1 MVRVSKLQE
10 KKKQVWLTEGSL
22 IEVCTREKGLTAV
35 WFEAVVL
42 DTNPPPPSHARS
54 ASKTSCRVYV
64 EYSTLL
70 SDDGESPLRE
80 LVNLEY
86 VRPRPP
92 LQIVEGFEL
101 YDPVDAFYKD
111 GWWTGVVT
119 QLLDSSRYVVTFGK
133 PQDELEFGLSDLR
146 LHHLWMNGE
155 WLPPQRKNTTGLVF
169 SVGKEVE
176 VTFEGDDYKD
186 AWYPLKLI
194 KDCGNGCFMV
204 NCLRPSTEIEERIR
218 AAVVCSS
225 HDRPCPPLLKD
236 SSKSFDLHDKVE
248 SFYDS
253 GWWFGVVKEVLPDS
267 RYVVVFQNENKTER
281 LLHHSELRPHMV
293 WKDGKWHTSQGEILS
308 PHCTLEDGDC
318 LDITQIAVTHGSQDA
333 TTNETSGSRSL
344 NSSDGDMIEQ
354 TIPWRPSNAS
364 VSLIKRKR
372 CLELSKEGFS
382 SEENVESVPM
392 EKVVSEGPVAMEKV
406 FSEGPV
412 AMEKV
417 VSEGHNNG
425 SEDDQPLTSWVGKV
439 HTPTPP
445 LDGSTLSPQP
455 PPQGGLC
462 QSWPFVKKDSFLW
475 DRIESREAFQKIPQN
490 PHFQPLQHS
499 EDFCRET
506 LAICYM
512 GTFADLVDKAC
523 NLKLDEPRNSIEK
536 MLDTLVEL
544 ESHGFN
550 VEPISRRL
558 KEILSYR
565 DNQENLQDLSAGTHS
580 KMENQ
585 KTLKADMMKQKS
597 ELEKCLSQVA
607 SKMESNEN
615 NIASLQSTMDEISKE
630 LEHLSRDYEALI
642 CKPFEPPVQNVES
655 AEGG

>member
-1 MVRVSKLQE
+1 
-10 KKKQVWLTEGSL
+10 
-22 IEVCTREKGLTAV
+22 
-35 WFEAVVL
+35 
-42 DTNPPPPSHARS
+42 
-54 ASKTSCRVYV
+54 
-64 EYSTLL
+64 
-70 SDDGESPLRE
+70 
-80 LVNLEY
+80 
-86 VRPRPP
+86 
-92 LQIVEGFEL
+92 
-101 YDPVDAFYKD
+101 
-111 GWWTGVVT
+111 
-119 QLLDSSRYVVTFGK
+119 
-133 PQDELEFGLSDLR
+133 
-146 LHHLWMNGE
+146 
-155 WLPPQRKNTTGLVF
+155 
-169 SVGKEVE
+169 
-176 VTFEGDDYKD
+176 
-186 AWYPLKLI
+186 
-194 KDCGNGCFMV
+194 
-204 NCLRPSTEIEERIR
+204 
-218 AAVVCSS
+218 
-225 HDRPCPPLLKD
+225 
-236 SSKSFDLHDKVE
+236 
-248 SFYDS
+248 
-253 GWWFGVVKEVLPDS
+253 
-267 RYVVVFQNENKTER
+267 
-281 LLHHSELRPHMV
+281 MV

-372 CLELSKEGFS
+372 RLELSKDGFS
-382 SEENVESVPM
+382 SEENVDSVPM
-392 EKVVSEGPVAMEKV
+392 EKVVSEGPVAMEKVVSEGPVGMEKVVSKGRIPIEKVVSEGPIAMEKVVSKGPVAMEKV

-475 DRIESREAFQKIPQN
+475 DRIESREAFQKIAQN

-523 NLKLDEPRNSIEK
+523 NLKLDEPRNTIEK

-565 DNQENLQDLSAGTHS
+565 DHQENLQDLSAGTHS

-597 ELEKCLSQVA
+597 ELEECLYQVV

-642 CKPFEPPVQNVES
+642 CKPFEPLVKNVES
-655 AEGG
+655 AEGR